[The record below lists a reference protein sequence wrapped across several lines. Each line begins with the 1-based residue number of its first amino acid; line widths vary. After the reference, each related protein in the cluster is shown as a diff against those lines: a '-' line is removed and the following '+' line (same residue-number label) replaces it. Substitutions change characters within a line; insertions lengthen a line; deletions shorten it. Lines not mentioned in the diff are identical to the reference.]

1 MDYISYQHIEKI
13 GTTETEGILIGE
25 VHLSYKID
33 GSNGCVFLRDDNT
46 LGFGSRKRELTIDND
61 NMGFMAS
68 FVLNKELYNKF
79 LSILRKNKNYII
91 YGEWLVPVIVK
102 RYESDAW
109 KKFYVFDVLDV
120 ENSRYL
126 RFNEYKTIL
135 DEYSLSYIPELA
147 VLTNPTVEDIKEYL
161 DKTNGFLITE
171 GLGEGIVIKNYEYK
185 NCYGRRTWAK
195 ILTEDFR
202 KVKQETRQ
210 KNHLAKEEGN
220 TEQLIINAY
229 LTSEH
234 VLKEKHKIE
243 ENRKEW
249 SSKYIFELLNR
260 TYDEFLND
268 NLLIIIKKFR
278 NPTIN
283 FKKLKK
289 LSDDFVKEIIGA

>member
-1 MDYISYQHIEKI
+1 MVYKSYQHIEKI
-13 GTTETEGILIGE
+13 GTTETEGILVGE

-33 GSNGCVFLRDDNT
+33 GSNGCVFFKDDNT

-68 FVLNKELYNKF
+68 FVLNKELYNTY
-79 LSILRKNKNYII
+79 LSILRNNKNYII
-91 YGEWLVPVIVK
+91 YGEWLVPVTIK
-102 RYESDAW
+102 RYECDAW

-120 ENSRYL
+120 ENNRYL
-126 RFNEYKTIL
+126 RFDEYKNIL
-135 DEYSLSYIPELA
+135 DKYSLLYIPELA
-147 VLTNPTVEDIKEYL
+147 VLNNPTIDEIKEYL

-171 GLGEGIVIKNYEYK
+171 GLGEGIVIKNYEYN

-195 ILTEDFR
+195 MLTEDFR
-202 KVKQETRQ
+202 KNKKETRD
-210 KNHLAKEEGN
+210 KNHLAKIEDD
-220 TEQLIINAY
+220 TEQLIINAF

-234 VLKEKHKIE
+234 VLKEKQKIE
-243 ENRKEW
+243 EKYNEW
-249 SSKYIFELLNR
+249 SSKFIFELLNK
-260 TYDEFLND
+260 TFDEFLHD

-278 NPTIN
+278 NLTIN